1 MPKELQ
7 GVADAIGSIVDSP
20 LVQLGLR
27 AIAVYWIVFWLAA
40 AYWAFRDLQLRTD
53 NPVMPYLAAAFVIL
67 FTPILFPAAIVI
79 YRTIRPHEKIDE
91 VYERTLAE
99 EAMLAEI
106 ETVRY
111 CPACRRRVNEE
122 WIVCPSCRTRLAR
135 VCPNC
140 SRLVGLDWSLC
151 AWCGRDFERREV
163 GAPAAAPAVSQ
174 GGVGTRV
181 ATPDGAA
188 PPARPTTGQ
197 GVPMGVPMATPMS
210 APMVAPVASVGGI
223 DPARSAVAS
232 ARSSSR
238 PSPRSAGARPGSGR
252 PPGSPGPL
260 PER

>member
-7 GVADAIGSIVDSP
+7 GVTDAIGSIVDSP
-20 LVQLGLR
+20 LVQLGFR
-27 AIAVYWIVFWLAA
+27 ALAVYWIVFWLAA

-67 FTPILFPAAIVI
+67 FTPVLFPAAIVI

-106 ETVRY
+106 ETVRH
-111 CPACRRRVNEE
+111 CPACRRRVHED
-122 WIVCPSCRTRLAR
+122 WIICPACRTRLAR

-163 GAPAAAPAVSQ
+163 GVPAAALVSHRAAV
-174 GGVGTRV
+174 RV
-181 ATPDGAA
+181 SAVEAGAIA
-188 PPARPTTGQ
+188 GPEPARAAIAGPEPARTA
-197 GVPMGVPMATPMS
+197 MAGPEPARAPIPS
-210 APMVAPVASVGGI
+210 AT
-223 DPARSAVAS
+223 PARSGA
-232 ARSSSR
+232 R
-238 PSPRSAGARPGSGR
+238 PSPRPAGARPDPNRATGR
-252 PPGSPGPL
+252 PAPGSL